1 MMKARQAQAD
11 LLRVQREKEALAAEN
26 ERLRQTF
33 TTSEAAKP
41 APVRAVFLI
50 RIVRESMATKRCLP
64 FF

>member
-33 TTSEAAKP
+33 TTNEGPGPSS
-41 APVRAVFLI
+41 VRMF
-50 RIVRESMATKRCLP
+50 
-64 FF
+64 